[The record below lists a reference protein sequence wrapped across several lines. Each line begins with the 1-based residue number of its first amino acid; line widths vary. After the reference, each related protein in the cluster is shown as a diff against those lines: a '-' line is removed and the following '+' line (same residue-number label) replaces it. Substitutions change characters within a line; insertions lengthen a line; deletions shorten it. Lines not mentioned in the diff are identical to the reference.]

1 MEVGAHCE
9 RSKGKKKE
17 TYKPTVKQK
26 REQGLEERKEINLC
40 GKIAVVTSEKHNTL
54 QKAEPVS
61 KFNNSTIT
69 YATPLIKFS
78 GRVNGKEGEI
88 LLDSGSSSNFV
99 SISFVRRHRLLTEK
113 LPQEQLVQLAD
124 GTEHKVRRGIIN
136 AAVRW
141 DGWNGTVTLLMLP
154 LQQYDMILGMTW
166 LKEYN
171 PRIDWKTGS
180 CIATHKPTFIKP
192 ADQNKQV
199 EQQESTKD
207 QNQIKGVMHRL
218 SALAMNKTKQDENGL
233 EYLTCSPVTS
243 GPRRLG
249 KYIVKKG
256 ELMVS

>member
-1 MEVGAHCE
+1 M
-9 RSKGKKKE
+9 
-17 TYKPTVKQK
+17 
-26 REQGLEERKEINLC
+26 
-40 GKIAVVTSEKHNTL
+40 TSEKHNTL

-78 GRVNGKEGEI
+78 GRVNGKEGET

-124 GTEHKVRRGIIN
+124 GTKHKVRRGIIN

-171 PRIDWKTGS
+171 PRIDWKTG
-180 CIATHKPTFIKP
+180 I
-192 ADQNKQV
+192 
-199 EQQESTKD
+199 
-207 QNQIKGVMHRL
+207 NQ
-218 SALAMNKTKQDENGL
+218 
-233 EYLTCSPVTS
+233 
-243 GPRRLG
+243 
-249 KYIVKKG
+249 
-256 ELMVS
+256 